1 MERMKGFLK
10 KSKIVASGIAVM
22 LLIGL
27 TGCAHQHEFSSATC
41 TEPKTCV
48 SCGETEGTPLGHT
61 VEIGTC
67 ERCGEQQNYD
77 LVAEI
82 DSDIKSAE
90 NSTNIALYMIT
101 SGTDAS
107 TIYYLIQEGFQYYQ
121 EAGKLYEEAYNLCG
135 DYDALSTVKND
146 IADVYNKLPL
156 SISGG
161 TQEAAVS
168 AYLEQLTVFVTAQA
182 QLSVSMLDIMALY

>member
-1 MERMKGFLK
+1 MKGFFK
-10 KSKIVASGIAVM
+10 KSRVVAFGMVVM
-22 LLIGL
+22 LLFGL
-27 TGCAHQHEFSSATC
+27 TGCAHEHEFSNATC
-41 TEPKTCV
+41 TKPKTCV

-77 LVAEI
+77 LVAQI
-82 DSDIKSAE
+82 DSNIKSAE

-107 TIYYLIQEGFQYYQ
+107 TVYYLIQEGLQYYQ
-121 EAGKLYEEAYNLCG
+121 EAGDLYEEAYNLCG
-135 DYDALSTVKND
+135 DYEALSTVKDD
-146 IADVYNKLPL
+146 IADTYNKLPL
-156 SISGG
+156 SISGS

-182 QLSVSMLDIMALY
+182 QLSVSMLEVMALY